1 MTGSHGGLLGGRPD
15 TALKAAALA
24 ALFNDAGIG
33 IDEAGVTRLPALDSR
48 GIAAGTV
55 AASSA
60 RIGDARSTY
69 EDGILTR
76 VNQRAAAHGIAPGY
90 DRPTICRDRPPSCGK
105 DREKRM
111 TDSAYSSNR
120 PSGRMNGGRAL
131 AEMLR
136 LAEVGPMFGMGGFQ
150 LLPFYDALAQL
161 GMRHFLIND
170 ERCGAFAADAYARVT
185 NRPGVCDG
193 TLGPGATN
201 LVTGLIESLNAGV
214 PVIALAGDTNR
225 AHSWKNMTQECRQ
238 TEILR
243 PAVKELIRV
252 EMTSRVPELL
262 RRAFAVATSGRPGPV
277 LLDVPEDVCHGEHDF
292 TAEDFA
298 IDPATLSVPA
308 RRIRPD
314 RADISRAAAL
324 IAHAKRPLLLVGGG
338 IHLSAGYDALL
349 GFAEAQSIPV
359 AHTMSGKGGIACTH
373 PLSVGL
379 FGRYSRI
386 ANELIEA
393 SDCLVVVGCKLG
405 EIATKRYALPPET
418 IPLIHLDIVAE
429 EIGRCR
435 TADVALWG
443 DARAGLEDLAEALAG
458 EARRARA
465 ARADYVGEIPSR
477 MASWRDEAAARL
489 RSEERPIHM
498 ARLCTE
504 LNKALPADSILVADG
519 GFAGHWTGLLYD
531 TKSPGRHF
539 IPDRGLASIGYGLP
553 GGIGAALA
561 APSSPVVAITG
572 DGGFNMMLGELETAR
587 RAGIGLTIVVVN
599 NAASGY
605 VKALQHAI
613 FRGRYQSSDLVEM
626 DYAAIARAMGCN
638 GIRIEDPD
646 LLGEALHTGLAERTR
661 PTVLDVVVTR
671 DPARMLPAV
680 DNRTVEIKQG
690 DRVA

>member
-1 MTGSHGGLLGGRPD
+1 M
-15 TALKAAALA
+15 
-24 ALFNDAGIG
+24 
-33 IDEAGVTRLPALDSR
+33 
-48 GIAAGTV
+48 
-55 AASSA
+55 SSA
-60 RIGDARSTY
+60 
-69 EDGILTR
+69 E
-76 VNQRAAAHGIAPGY
+76 RA
-90 DRPTICRDRPPSCGK
+90 
-105 DREKRM
+105 
-111 TDSAYSSNR
+111 SNR
-120 PSGRMNGGRAL
+120 PAGRMNGGRAI

-136 LAEVGPMFGMGGFQ
+136 LAAVGPMFGMGGFQ
-150 LLPFYDALAQL
+150 LLPFYDALGQL
-161 GMRHFLIND
+161 GMQHFLIND
-170 ERCGAFAADAYARVT
+170 ERCGAFAAEAYARVT

-201 LVTGLIESLNAGV
+201 LVTGLIEGLNAGT
-214 PVIALAGDTNR
+214 PMIALAGDTNR

-238 TEILR
+238 AEILR

-252 EMTSRVPELL
+252 ELTSRVPELL

-298 IDPATLSVPA
+298 IDPSTLSVPA

-314 RADISRAAAL
+314 RADIARAVAL
-324 IAHAKRPLLLVGGG
+324 IARAKRPLILVGGG
-338 IHLSAGYDALL
+338 IHLSAGHEALL
-349 GFAEAQSIPV
+349 ALADTHSIPV

-373 PLSVGL
+373 PLSAGL

-393 SDCLVVVGCKLG
+393 SDCLLVVGCKLG
-405 EIATKRYALPPET
+405 EIATKRYALPPQS

-435 TADVALWG
+435 PAAVALWG
-443 DARAGLEDLAEALAG
+443 DAKAGLEDLSEALAD
-458 EARRARA
+458 EARRVRHE
-465 ARADYVGEIPSR
+465 RADYVAEIPTR
-477 MASWRDEAAARL
+477 MAAWREEAAPRL
-489 RSEERPIHM
+489 DSTERPIHM
-498 ARLCTE
+498 ARLCRE
-504 LNKALPADSILVADG
+504 LNTALPASSILVADG

-539 IPDRGLASIGYGLP
+539 VPDRGLASIGYGLP

-561 APSSPVVAITG
+561 APATPVVTITG
-572 DGGFNMMLGELETAR
+572 DGGFNMTLGELETAR
-587 RAGIGLTIVVVN
+587 RANIGLTIVVVN

-605 VKALQHAI
+605 VKALQHAM

-638 GIRIEDPD
+638 GIRVEDPD
-646 LLGEALHTGLAERTR
+646 QLGAALRTGLGERTR